1 MIDAAANTL
10 VTDGRR
16 DQRLRVRAN
25 FLAHSNDA
33 HAGAVRGTR

>member
-16 DQRLRVRAN
+16 DHRLRVRAN

-33 HAGAVRGTR
+33 HAGAVSA